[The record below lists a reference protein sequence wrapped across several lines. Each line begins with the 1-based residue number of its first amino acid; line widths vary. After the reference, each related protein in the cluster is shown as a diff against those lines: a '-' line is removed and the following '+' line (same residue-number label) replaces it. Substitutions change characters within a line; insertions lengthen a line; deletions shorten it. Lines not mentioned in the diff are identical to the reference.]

1 MTVQEIASLAASL
14 ATVAGTIFVALQVRQ
29 MNESISLARLQSQH
43 ALCLEIWK
51 QYNDVFGDRQQLL
64 QNPIRL
70 AEIVARCPTI
80 DDLVT
85 SDDYLRLKRVAGVYV
100 LAGALVESGAIAPH
114 VIFQYISVP
123 RRMWN
128 DHQPLVK
135 YLRDNYYPNLWGHW
149 ERLVTHAENAW
160 TATGLRRTGKS
171 ADRSHRSP

>member
-1 MTVQEIASLAASL
+1 MTIQEIATLLASL

-51 QYNDVFGDRQQLL
+51 QYNDVFSERQQLL

-70 AEIVARCPTI
+70 AEIVSRCPTI
-80 DDLVT
+80 EDIVT
-85 SDDYLRLKRVAGVYV
+85 SEDYLRLKRVAGVYV
-100 LAGALVESGAIAPH
+100 LAGALVESGAIAPD

-128 DHQPLVK
+128 DHQPLVR
-135 YLRDNYYPNLWGHW
+135 YLRDHYYPNLWDHW
-149 ERLVTHAENAW
+149 ERLVTHAENTW
-160 TATGLRRTGKS
+160 TTTGLRVTGKREAMS
-171 ADRSHRSP
+171 PRHR